1 MCFILFMMYVLKNI
15 DRKGSNIDYSIIE
28 EYKTITD
35 NILSQPANTSILMEL
50 IAYVRKI
57 EDITLTNLE
66 DKLQT
71 IMDHILLLSNY
82 YLLTNEEINRNN
94 IAFQWY
100 HKIPEILED
109 NRSMVESKIKE
120 FQDALKGALLI
131 FFQVSTMIFIF

>member
-1 MCFILFMMYVLKNI
+1 MCFILCIMYVLRDI
-15 DRKGSNIDYSIIE
+15 DRKCSNTRYSIIQ

-35 NILSQPANTSILMEL
+35 NILSQPANTAVLMEL

-66 DKLQT
+66 DELQT
-71 IMDHILLLSNY
+71 VMDHILLLSNY
-82 YLLTNEEINRNN
+82 HLLTNEEINRNN
-94 IAFQWY
+94 TAFQWY

-109 NRSMVESKIKE
+109 NRLMVEIKMRE

-131 FFQVSTMIFIF
+131 FFQVFMIIFIS